1 MNGAS
6 PAPETRFAFGEN
18 WSSYARTIG
27 QAQIEEAVRGLDAM
41 VGGDAIRGKRFL
53 DIGCGSGLHSL
64 AALRLGAASVE
75 AVDYDPNS
83 VATTEAVLAQHAPL
97 GAVYRVRRADV
108 LAMTPAEDGQFDIV
122 YSWGVLHH
130 TGQMRRAIERAAAL
144 VAPGGQLAIALY
156 RKTRLCGFW
165 KWEKRVYCN
174 GGPATRRLLTALYV
188 AVYRLMLRRQGLD
201 FAETMANYKSARG
214 MDFLHDAADWLGG
227 YPYESTDKTEVDGLL
242 QPLGFAEIRST
253 VQQKKSSG
261 ILGSGCDEYVY
272 RKT

>member
-1 MNGAS
+1 MGDAS
-6 PAPETRFAFGEN
+6 SDAETRFAFGEN

-27 QAQIEEAVRGLDAM
+27 DAQVDEAVRGLDAM
-41 VGGDAIRGKRFL
+41 VGRDAIRGRRFL

-83 VATTEAVLAQHAPL
+83 VATTEAVLARHAPP
-97 GAVYRVRRADV
+97 GAVYRVRRGDV
-108 LAMTPAEDGQFDIV
+108 LSMTPAGDGQFDVV

-165 KWEKRVYCN
+165 KWEKRLYCHA
-174 GGPATRRLLTALYV
+174 GPATRRVLTALYV

-214 MDFLHDAADWLGG
+214 MEFRHDVADWLGG
-227 YPYESTDKTEVDGLL
+227 YPYESTDKAEVEALL
-242 QPLGFAEIRST
+242 RPLGFTELRSM
-253 VQQKKSSG
+253 VQAKRSSG

-272 RKT
+272 RKA